1 MKEFIA
7 LALIILIT
15 CVACRSVLGKLG
27 QPTVLGDV
35 CAGVVLGG
43 TVLGFYYP
51 FFSNVIFLPNAL
63 TLLNVLSE
71 FGLVFIL
78 VEAAWKISLK
88 DNFEISEKYIML
100 FSGAGIAMS
109 FVAGGVLAFYSRFD
123 IGPIY
128 NLAGYIVFCGIAFSV
143 TALPVLMAIVKES
156 NELQARCGRLAVAAA
171 VYTDVFAWL
180 ALAVLLIVVRHDE
193 AGNLAKVILLGAYTA
208 AMLLLIKPFLRKLKA
223 KPANKSSGVGLFAF
237 FIISAMTTD
246 ILGFHFSIGIILA
259 ACVAV
264 EMEGAKE
271 VWDRWTGGIGQL
283 LISLFFV
290 NVGLHFSFNGLSEFT
305 VWLWVLIFL
314 SGAIISKALSS
325 YFAGRIIG
333 LGQRA
338 SIELGILM
346 STKGAAELIV
356 ISVGYQAGLLSE
368 NSYNV
373 LMLVTFFST
382 ILTAPFISL
391 SNRFFERKLSFDRL

>member
-7 LALIILIT
+7 LALMILIA
-15 CVACRSVLGKLG
+15 CVACRTVLGKLG

-51 FFSNVIFLPNAL
+51 FFWSVIPANAL
-63 TLLNVLSE
+63 TLLKMLGE

-78 VEAAWKISLK
+78 VEAAWEISLK
-88 DNFEISEKYIML
+88 NKLEISETYIML
-100 FSGAGIAMS
+100 FSGAGIAVS
-109 FVAGGVLAFYSRFD
+109 FIAGGVLAFYSRFD
-123 IGPIY
+123 IGPIS

-156 NELQARCGRLAVAAA
+156 NGLQARCGRLAVTAA
-171 VYTDVFAWL
+171 VYTDIFAWL
-180 ALAVLLIVVRHDE
+180 ALAFLLIVVRHDE
-193 AGNLAKVILLGAYTA
+193 VGNLANVMLLAAYTA
-208 AMLLLIKPFLRKLKA
+208 TMLLLIKPFLRKLKA
-223 KPANKSSGVGLFAF
+223 KPTSKSSGVGLFVF
-237 FIISAMTTD
+237 FIVSAVTTD
-246 ILGFHFSIGIILA
+246 ILGFHFSIGIVLA

-264 EMEGAKE
+264 EMEGAKN
-271 VWDRWTGGIGQL
+271 VWDRWIGGIGQL

-290 NVGLHFSFNGLSEFT
+290 NVGLQFSLNGLAELK

-314 SGAIISKALSS
+314 SGAVISKALSS

-356 ISVGYQAGLLSE
+356 IAVGYQAGLLSE

-382 ILTAPFISL
+382 ILTAPFISI